1 MNFNYIAYYII
12 ILIFTG
18 QLKLKNTSVL
28 IVGAGGLG
36 CPSAVY
42 LAAAGIGEL
51 RKTISVTKYGFLF
64 RITRNKHGE
73 GQ

>member
-1 MNFNYIAYYII
+1 M
-12 ILIFTG
+12 
-18 QLKLKNTSVL
+18 L